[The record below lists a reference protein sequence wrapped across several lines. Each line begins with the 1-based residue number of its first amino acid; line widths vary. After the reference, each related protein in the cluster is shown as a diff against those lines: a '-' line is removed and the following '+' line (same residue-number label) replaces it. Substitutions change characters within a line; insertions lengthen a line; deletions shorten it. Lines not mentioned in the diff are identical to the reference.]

1 MVTKLIL
8 FHLCFISSKMD
19 EMFDLT
25 DICTGLQKLEGDKQR
40 FILKDN
46 NTWIHRADDARHWQE
61 ADPNVKRAGA
71 LRFSL
76 FGSACSL

>member
-25 DICTGLQKLEGDKQR
+25 DICTGLLKLEADKIR

-46 NTWIHRADDARHWQE
+46 NMWIHRADDAQH
-61 ADPNVKRAGA
+61 
-71 LRFSL
+71 
-76 FGSACSL
+76 

>member
-1 MVTKLIL
+1 MVTKLIV

-25 DICTGLQKLEGDKQR
+25 DICTGLLKLEADKIR

-46 NTWIHRADDARHWQE
+46 NMWIHRMDDARQT
-61 ADPNVKRAGA
+61 GA
-71 LRFSL
+71 LRLSL
-76 FGSACSL
+76 FGSARSL